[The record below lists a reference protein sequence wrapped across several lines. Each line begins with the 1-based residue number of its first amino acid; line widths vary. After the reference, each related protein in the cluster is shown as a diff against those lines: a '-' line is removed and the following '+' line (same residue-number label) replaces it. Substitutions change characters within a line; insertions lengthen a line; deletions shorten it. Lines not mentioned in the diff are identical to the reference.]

1 MCRKEWWW
9 GQVKNEIPTQI
20 QDILSQHVCYANFL
34 CLCFP
39 VDKTNNINKIWICSH
54 MDWPRHFCAGKM
66 RFQATLP
73 PLKSNNQLPDQLA
86 FSVKSHAVCTKPEL
100 HIIEGDN
107 CCLAVVW
114 SCSLTDWLPL
124 IHTHTWTVI
133 TNEHIKTHKEW
144 VTLIINTHATHALV
158 FLVPFRAARVHPSQN
173 NPSPSCRHSALSL
186 RLSHSLITL

>member
-1 MCRKEWWW
+1 MYVMQISFVFLWITPITLIKY
-9 GQVKNEIPTQI
+9 EIYSDT
-20 QDILSQHVCYANFL
+20 VR
-34 CLCFP
+34 
-39 VDKTNNINKIWICSH
+39 
-54 MDWPRHFCAGKM
+54 PRHISMHEKSVSKSS
-66 RFQATLP
+66 P
-73 PLKSNNQLPDQLA
+73 SPHKSNNQLPDQLA
-86 FSVKSHAVCTKPEL
+86 FSVKSHTVCTKPEL
-100 HIIEGDN
+100 GIIEGDN

-144 VTLIINTHATHALV
+144 VTLIINAHATHALL
-158 FLVPFRAARVHPSQN
+158 FLVPFRGACVHPSQN

>member
-1 MCRKEWWW
+1 M
-9 GQVKNEIPTQI
+9 QI
-20 QDILSQHVCYANFL
+20 SFVFVFL
-34 CLCFP
+34 RRRP
-39 VDKTNNINKIWICSH
+39 I
-54 MDWPRHFCAGKM
+54 
-66 RFQATLP
+66 TLIKYEYVLVRTDPDVSVQEKSGFMSPPP

-86 FSVKSHAVCTKPEL
+86 FSVKSHAVCSEPGL
-100 HIIEGDN
+100 RIIEGDN

-114 SCSLTDWLPL
+114 SRSLTDWLPL

-158 FLVPFRAARVHPSQN
+158 FLVPFRGARVHPSQN